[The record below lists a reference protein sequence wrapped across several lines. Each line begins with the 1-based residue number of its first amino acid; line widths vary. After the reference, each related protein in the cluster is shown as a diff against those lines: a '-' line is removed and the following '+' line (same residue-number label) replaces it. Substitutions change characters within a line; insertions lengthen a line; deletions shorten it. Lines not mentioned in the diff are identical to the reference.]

1 MYSDIISKY
10 NPLTID
16 AVIETAK
23 SLVPP
28 EYQRYPYPWS
38 HPEVNHGVSLLR
50 TDDGLNCYI
59 AAYGESH
66 KRKVF
71 RAIEDLPFAELRE
84 SIEVVDWGCGQGLAS
99 VCLVEKMRERNLFQN
114 IKKITLIEPST
125 AAIHRAELNVSL
137 AAPGV
142 QITKKQLGLPPTMPL
157 DFDCISDI
165 EYKKPITIHLFSN
178 ILDIETIDLKKL
190 AELITSSGHK
200 HYVLC
205 IGPANRREDRIN
217 AFCRYFQL
225 PSSAYFSS

>member
-99 VCLVEKMRERNLFQN
+99 VCLVEKMKERNLFQN

-125 AAIHRAELNVSL
+125 AAISRAKLNVSL
-137 AAPGV
+137 AAPDV
-142 QITKKQLGLPPTMPL
+142 QISTRQLGLPPTIPL
-157 DFDCISDI
+157 DFD
-165 EYKKPITIHLFSN
+165 
-178 ILDIETIDLKKL
+178 
-190 AELITSSGHK
+190 
-200 HYVLC
+200 
-205 IGPANRREDRIN
+205 
-217 AFCRYFQL
+217 
-225 PSSAYFSS
+225 

>member
-1 MYSDIISKY
+1 MYSGIISRY

-23 SLVPP
+23 SLVPS
-28 EYQRYPYPWS
+28 EYQQYPWS

-99 VCLVEKMRERNLFQN
+99 LCFIEKMRERNLSQN
-114 IKKITLIEPST
+114 IKEITLIEPSMV
-125 AAIHRAELNVSL
+125 ALNRAKLNVSL
-137 AAPGV
+137 AAQG
-142 QITKKQLGLPPTMPL
+142 IAINTRQLGLPSTQQL
-157 DFDCISDI
+157 DFECISEI

-190 AELITSSGHK
+190 AELITTTGHK

-217 AFCRYFQL
+217 AFCRYF
-225 PSSAYFSS
+225 